1 MIRPVNGSGMKRM
14 ALLNDLSCF
23 GKCSLSVAMPILS
36 ACGVETV
43 PLPTVILSTHTASGF
58 GDYVMRDMTDE
69 MKAFAA
75 HWKKLDVK
83 FDGICTGFFAS
94 AEQIRFAESFLRDFG
109 GEDTLIV
116 VDPVLGDNDA
126 LYGCFSEEY
135 VQAMRTLC
143 KAARLITPN
152 HTEAA
157 LLAGCSM
164 DTDVNELLEKLPVEN
179 VIITGVRRGEEIG
192 YCARLDGEY
201 TEIFRPC
208 IPQTLHSTGDVFA
221 SALCGALMNGKTMPC
236 ALEDAAKFCDD
247 CVQKTVKRGEAHWY
261 SLAFEDVLKEE
272 RER

>member
-116 VDPVLGDNDA
+116 VDPVLGDNGA

-179 VIITGVRRGEEIG
+179 VIITGVAARGDRLL
-192 YCARLDGEY
+192 CASGRGIY
-201 TEIFRPC
+201 GNF
-208 IPQTLHSTGDVFA
+208 QTLHSA
-221 SALCGALMNGKTMPC
+221 
-236 ALEDAAKFCDD
+236 DAAQHGR
-247 CVQKTVKRGEAHWY
+247 CVRLCPLRRTDEWQNDAVRTRRCSKILRRLRAKNSKTRRGTLVQ
-261 SLAFEDVLKEE
+261 SRL
-272 RER
+272 